1 MRESID
7 DKLKKL
13 PATMQK
19 ALTLN
24 FTLLELCD
32 FESADVDRYMLYLSE
47 KIIFYDFYEDWK
59 KTTVV
64 KAFSYNKESL
74 DYFKENLDSVFLPAK
89 KLFSDKKLDLEFSVQ
104 LADDFFNKYY
114 YHIKHILHAYAS
126 YLKNEDIAKKAEK
139 NIEDGLNL
147 ETILK
152 KKNSYAQNN
161 KLTKSGFNKNL
172 TVVQKKLLNYLI
184 YKSQNSNDV
193 NVEDGSKI
201 IHITTAELK
210 NAGCGSN
217 QTAVKQS
224 LIKLMKD
231 TVMYIEHGKS
241 WGIYNVFRYIKR
253 DEDYGSEINVAFSPE
268 MTALVDRI
276 GVSRNYTLLSINSVN
291 QIKRYTSMRL
301 YELCCQYRNSD
312 SSMVYIDDKTLR
324 IMLNCTDKYE
334 DPHDFK
340 KAILNVAQKDLQEMV
355 QAGKLDLYFTFKEVK
370 KSESCNM
377 YGAKRKSVEQWAF
390 VIHRGKNY
398 VDKFIKHD
406 EKTIRQKNAIKEIQ
420 DIISKY
426 LDYDALTEYIS
437 IIGELPAEKLFA
449 LVQDIRFEVFFNKDN
464 FGIETIK
471 NLINNNKLREGES
484 SN

>member
-1 MRESID
+1 MRDSID

-13 PATMQK
+13 PPTMQK

-32 FESADVDRYMLYLSE
+32 FDSADVDTYMLYLSQ
-47 KIIFYDFYEDWK
+47 KIIFYDFYEDWS
-59 KTTVV
+59 KTIVI
-64 KAFSYNKESL
+64 KAFAYNQESL
-74 DYFKENLDSVFLPAK
+74 DFFKDKIDSVFLPVK
-89 KLFSDKKLDLEFSVQ
+89 KLFSEKKLDIEFTIQVT
-104 LADDFFNKYY
+104 DDFLNKFYY
-114 YHIKHILHAYAS
+114 QIKNILNVYAS
-126 YLKNEDIAKKAEK
+126 YLKNEDLAKKAEK
-139 NIEDGLNL
+139 NIEVGLNL

-161 KLTKSGFNKNL
+161 KLTKSGFNKTL

-184 YKSQNSNDV
+184 YKSQNSNEV
-193 NVEDGSKI
+193 NVDDGSKI
-201 IHITTAELK
+201 IHITTAELTK
-210 NAGCGSN
+210 AGCGSN
-217 QTAVKQS
+217 QTALKQS

-334 DPHDFK
+334 DPHNFK
-340 KAILNVAQKDLQEMV
+340 KAILNVAQKDLQDMV
-355 QAGKLDLYFTFKEVK
+355 EAGKLDLYFTFKEVK
-370 KSESCNM
+370 KSESNSI
-377 YGAKRKSVEQWAF
+377 YGSKRKSVEQWAF

-420 DIISKY
+420 DIISKH
-426 LDYDALTEYIS
+426 LDVDDLTDYIS
-437 IIGELPAEKLFA
+437 IIGDLSTEKLFA
-449 LVQDIRFEVFFNKDN
+449 LVQDIRYEAFFNKEN